1 MEEAHHHPERNLLDG
16 FTCGISAGSLGY
28 YMHAE
33 NTNEPHLVTLVDIEG
48 GFSFAQQ
55 ELAFELADLDGRRY
69 GSIEAPIL
77 GQPAIWVTST
87 NEAEQTSKISWRTK
101 DGKPLTG
108 LTAAPVTEPWFPGL
122 LELQPPP
129 DWPSDHPDE

>member
-1 MEEAHHHPERNLLDG
+1 MPASTTPTGKNPERNLLEG
-16 FTCGISAGSLGY
+16 FTCGISVGSLGY

-33 NTNEPHLVTLVDIEG
+33 NTNEPHLVTLVEIQG

-87 NEAEQTSKISWRTK
+87 NEAEQTSKISKTRPTPRAWWHVHSVRIHR
-101 DGKPLTG
+101 
-108 LTAAPVTEPWFPGL
+108 ARPGRESVL
-122 LELQPPP
+122 
-129 DWPSDHPDE
+129 